1 MSTVRLASQL
11 PGPPCTSGKTRSF
24 QDFDFDF
31 MTPIACKKSVN
42 LMTRFGVI
50 ECLTSGSATRL

>member
-11 PGPPCTSGKTRSF
+11 PGPPCNSGKTRSF

-31 MTPIACKKSVN
+31 MTPIARKKSVN
-42 LMTRFGVI
+42 LVSPLWGD
-50 ECLTSGSATRL
+50 